1 MACNSKKKGKTGEL
15 EFSNKCKEKGY
26 KTERSQQYCGRK
38 AEADDVI
45 GLDGIFIE
53 VKRVQALNL
62 DKTMEKAIED
72 NVNNK
77 KIIIAHRKDRKKW
90 KVTMELDDWFEL
102 YEAWRVNNV

>member
-1 MACNSKKKGKTGEL
+1 MACNSKKKGAGGEL

-26 KTERSQQYCGRK
+26 ETERGQQYCGK
-38 AEADDVI
+38 NGNADVE

-62 DKTMEKAIED
+62 DKTMEQAIKD

-77 KIIIAHRKDRKKW
+77 KIIIAHRKDRKDW
-90 KVTMELDDWFEL
+90 KVTMQLDDWFEL
-102 YEAWRVNNV
+102 YEAWRCR